1 MLIPSISLQTLV
13 ENSISHGFRT
23 RCGQGSIYVR
33 IQVSEQGGLYICVD
47 DDGEGMDQ
55 KTIDDIFK
63 QLEQDDIYVGE
74 HLGLINFFSASV
86 LSMEKSANLQF
97 MRVNMVAFV

>member
-1 MLIPSISLQTLV
+1 M
-13 ENSISHGFRT
+13 
-23 RCGQGSIYVR
+23 R

-74 HLGLINFFSASV
+74 HLGLINFFQRFRLIYGEECKFAIHESKYGGV
-86 LSMEKSANLQF
+86 CVEVTTPNVVGEEWYQYVEKT
-97 MRVNMVAFV
+97 